1 MKQRAHIGKTIREK
15 SLVIEAGLVE
25 RFVDALELTDP
36 LSTDPEAARA
46 AGLSNVMLPHVG
58 AGSLGEYDAV
68 MDVLELK
75 PKQVLHSR
83 ETIAVH
89 QPLCVGDELTVATTV
104 RDLYEQQGGG
114 GNPMGFVVIDVV
126 GTTKKNLIAF
136 EVQRVLAVRGG
147 FPRR

>member
-1 MKQRAHIGKTIREK
+1 MKQRAHIGKTIAAK
-15 SLVIEAGLVE
+15 DIVIEAGLVH
-25 RFVDALELTDP
+25 RFVQALEITDP
-36 LSTDPEAARA
+36 LSVDPAAARA
-46 AGLSNVMLPHVG
+46 AGLTDLMLPHVA
-58 AGSLGEYDAV
+58 AGSLGDYDAV
-68 MDVLELK
+68 TELLELR

-89 QPLCVGDELTVATTV
+89 QPLCVGDEVHIETIV

-126 GTTKKNLIAF
+126 GTAKRNVILF

>member
-15 SLVIEAGLVE
+15 DIVIEAGLVE
-25 RFVDALELTDP
+25 RFVDALEITDP
-36 LSTDPEAARA
+36 LATDPAAA
-46 AGLSNVMLPHVG
+46 KEAGLNNVMLPHVG
-58 AGSLGEYDAV
+58 AGSLGDYDGV
-68 MDVLELK
+68 MEVLELK

-89 QPLCVGDELTVATTV
+89 QPLCVGDEITVTTTV